1 MRAWGIHSARGA
13 VAVAGS
19 WRTGA
24 AGGLP
29 AFDARRSSNHARRRA
44 ESALLISMMMVSFR
58 LVERLERHPDIAR
71 AFLTLQAMPCVAA
84 LAVIDL
90 TATWYRVG
98 CSACTVYAQIK
109 GQAREERGPTH
120 GGRVPAL
127 AMHVGR
133 VAVAT
138 THWEVSAPSAARLTT
153 DYLAH
158 KRGWQ
163 RTAPQPLPPTLQGLP
178 LPLACLAIV
187 SGAMRTAKGRCNRMR
202 FYWAAIRL

>member
-1 MRAWGIHSARGA
+1 MRWGEAGTKHVRLSGSGHRSQYERSRTPCLPRHPMRALGTHSARGA

-24 AGGLP
+24 SAVLP
-29 AFDARRSSNHARRRA
+29 AFDAHRSSSHARRRA

-98 CSACTVYAQIK
+98 CSACTVYAQIR
-109 GQAREERGPTH
+109 GQARGAKFCLGTLLYGLSVEKAKAWSS
-120 GGRVPAL
+120 PARNL
-127 AMHVGR
+127 
-133 VAVAT
+133 
-138 THWEVSAPSAARLTT
+138 
-153 DYLAH
+153 
-158 KRGWQ
+158 
-163 RTAPQPLPPTLQGLP
+163 
-178 LPLACLAIV
+178 
-187 SGAMRTAKGRCNRMR
+187 
-202 FYWAAIRL
+202 